1 MTLIDLYYF
10 LPVHTMSLQSD
21 IAGIH
26 PIPFEESRLKASLLS
41 LDSVFGIY
49 PNLAWIAHTKTSAPS
64 SIGYNR
70 KAEMCWFA
78 F

>member
-1 MTLIDLYYF
+1 
-10 LPVHTMSLQSD
+10 MSLQSD

-49 PNLAWIAHTKTSAPS
+49 PTLAWIGHTKTSAS
-64 SIGYNR
+64 SSNIAGPQATNLCFR
-70 KAEMCWFA
+70 SSSGRL
-78 F
+78 